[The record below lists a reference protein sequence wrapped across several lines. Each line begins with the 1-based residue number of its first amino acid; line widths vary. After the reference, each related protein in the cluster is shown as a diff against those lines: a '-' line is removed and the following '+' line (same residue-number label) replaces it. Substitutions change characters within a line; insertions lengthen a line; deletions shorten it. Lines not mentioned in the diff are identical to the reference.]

1 MESKRPIYWHQGM
14 FLQPQ
19 HFQLSELHR
28 QFLQKPLLES
38 GLPFFWGV
46 GDLEIVP
53 GQLANKV
60 IELTRATLLFRDGT
74 YIEFPGNALI
84 PPRSFEGA
92 WIDGDKPFTIYAG
105 VRRLSEAEPNVT
117 VAKSLDAAM
126 DVGTR
131 YVTTADPDEVADI
144 YADGPSAQ
152 VRRLN
157 HVVRLFWEGE
167 LANAEQYDTVPVAR
181 LERDG
186 DAIKVSARF
195 IPPCFV
201 SGASEALVRLVKD
214 IRDSIAGR
222 THQLEEY
229 KAPREMQKAEFDA
242 SYMVYLLAL
251 RSLNRYTPL
260 LYHYTETRQ
269 VHPWQIYGTLRQ
281 LIGEL
286 SSFSERFNMLG
297 ESADGESNLPAYDHQ
312 DIGRCMSAASALITQ
327 MLNELTIGPELLVHM
342 PLNAQGYYEAEL
354 SKSFFGPRNRYYIV
368 MRTEADPEEVVR
380 SFIAEA
386 KVGTTA
392 QLPTLISRA
401 LPGIETIHMPAAP
414 QGLPRRAYSLY
425 FRIEQVSEGWADAE
439 QHGNLA
445 IYWSSAP
452 ADVSI
457 DVVVLRR

>member
-1 MESKRPIYWHQGM
+1 V
-14 FLQPQ
+14 LD
-19 HFQLSELHR
+19 
-28 QFLQKPLLES
+28 S
-38 GLPFFWGV
+38 GLPYFWGV

-53 GQLANKV
+53 GQLVNNV

-92 WIDGDKPFTIYAG
+92 WVDGDKPFTVYVG
-105 VRRLSEAEPNVT
+105 LRRLSEVEPNVT
-117 VAKSLDAAM
+117 VVKSLDAAT
-126 DVGTR
+126 DVNTR
-131 YVTTADPDEVADI
+131 YVTTADPDNVADV

-152 VRRLN
+152 VKHLN
-157 HVVRLFWEGE
+157 HVVRLFWESE

-186 DAIKVSARF
+186 EAIRISARF

-201 SGASEALVRLVKD
+201 SGASDALVRLVKE

-222 THQLEEY
+222 TRQLEEY

-260 LYHYTETRQ
+260 LFHYTETRQ

-281 LIGEL
+281 LVGEL

-297 ESADGESNLPAYDHQ
+297 ETAEGEANLPVYDHQ
-312 DIGRCMSAASALITQ
+312 DIGRCMSSASSLITQ

-342 PLNAQGYYEAEL
+342 QLNADGYYEAEL
-354 SKSFFGPRNRYYIV
+354 SKSFFGARNRYYIV
-368 MRTEADPEEVVR
+368 MRTESEPEEAVR
-380 SFIAEA
+380 SFLSEA
-386 KVGTTA
+386 KVGTSE

-414 QGLPRRAYSLY
+414 QGLPRRAYSIY
-425 FRIEQVSEGWADAE
+425 FRIEQVSDGWSDVE
-439 QHGNLA
+439 HHGNLA

-452 ADVSI
+452 ADVSM